1 MKIASRINII
11 LATALMCLCAASC
24 KKDTTIQYYN
34 VTMGNVDGSTFVS
47 DQGNIFNVVEHE
59 DNTYEELLKTKRAYI
74 LCDVLNKTVGGQDNE
89 YDVRLNDMVEVLDK
103 DIVTL
108 EDEKTEEIIKEDP
121 ILYIENCWFSGG
133 YINFYIKFLIKSGS
147 QTPHMINLI
156 QQESEKDYLF
166 RLTHNAA
173 GETLENIPSN
183 QLIAAGGYVSFPINK
198 LIKENE
204 AEVNVEYTRY
214 KTYGAGIST
223 ETELKTIEGIYVKGG
238 FEQPSGNTPSKTI
251 AVIR

>member
-1 MKIASRINII
+1 MKIISRISII

-59 DNTYEELLKTKRAYI
+59 GNTYEELLKTKRAYI

-103 DIVTL
+103 DIITL
-108 EDEKTEEIIKEDP
+108 GAETTDEMLQEDP
-121 ILYIENCWFSGG
+121 VDVKKVWISGG
-133 YINFYIKFLIKSGS
+133 YLNFYIEFPIRKDS
-147 QTPHMINLI
+147 QTAHMVNLI
-156 QQESEKDYLF
+156 QKEAKEEYAF
-166 RLTHNAA
+166 TFTHNAY
-173 GETLENIPSN
+173 GETREAYPDEEFD
-183 QLIAAGGYVSFPINK
+183 IAGAYVSFPINT
-198 LIKENE
+198 LIQENE
-204 AEVNVEYTRY
+204 ANLRVEWTWY
-214 KTYGAGIST
+214 KTYGVITSKET
-223 ETELKTIEGIYVKGG
+223 ETKVVKGTYKKDG
-238 FEQPSGNTPSKTI
+238 FEHMPKSPTQKPM